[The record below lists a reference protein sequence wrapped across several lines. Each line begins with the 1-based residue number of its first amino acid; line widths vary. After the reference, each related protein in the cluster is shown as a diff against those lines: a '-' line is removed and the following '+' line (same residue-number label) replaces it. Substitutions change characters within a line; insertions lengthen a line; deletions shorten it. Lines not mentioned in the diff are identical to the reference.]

1 MAFIFASMKKLIV
14 LTALTSLNAH
24 AFCFD
29 EAGIY
34 YHVNPKL
41 LSAIAKVESDYQSH
55 AININR
61 NSKGKT
67 ISTDYG
73 LMQINSHWFSRLSPF
88 GVNKDNL
95 LSDAC
100 YNVHIGA
107 WVQSQNFST
116 HGYNWNSVG
125 AYNAGFSAK
134 TLTRRL
140 TYIRKIKAAL
150 ATLNQPNYSFPKT

>member
-1 MAFIFASMKKLIV
+1 MIKATCGLYFFASMKKLIL
-14 LTALTSLNAH
+14 LTALTSLNAS

-29 EAGIY
+29 EAGLY

-41 LSAIAKVESDYQSH
+41 LTAIARVESDYQSN
-55 AININR
+55 AININK
-61 NSKGKT
+61 NSQGKT
-67 ISTDYG
+67 TSTDYG
-73 LMQINSHWFSRLSPF
+73 LMQINSTWFSRLSSF

-107 WVQSQNFST
+107 WVLSQNFST

-125 AYNAGFSAK
+125 AYNAGFSVK
-134 TLTRRL
+134 TRTSRL

-150 ATLNQPNYSFPKT
+150 VAINKS

>member
-1 MAFIFASMKKLIV
+1 MVAKIDITNGYYLIKR
-14 LTALTSLNAH
+14 S
-24 AFCFD
+24 AFCFG
-29 EAGIY
+29 EADFY
-34 YHVNPKL
+34 YHANSKL
-41 LSAIAKVESDYQSH
+41 LGAIAKVESDYQSH

-61 NSKGKT
+61 NSQSKT
-67 ISTDYG
+67 TSIDYG
-73 LMQINSHWFSRLSPF
+73 LIQINSHWFFRLSPF

-100 YNVHIGA
+100 NNVNIGA
-107 WVQSQNFST
+107 WVLSQNFST

-150 ATLNQPNYSFPKT
+150 ATLNRST

>member
-1 MAFIFASMKKLIV
+1 MWPLFFASMKKLIL
-14 LTALTSLNAH
+14 LTALTSLNAS

-29 EAGIY
+29 EAGLY

-41 LSAIAKVESDYQSH
+41 LTAIAKVESDYQSN
-55 AININR
+55 AININK
-61 NSKGKT
+61 NSQGET
-67 ISTDYG
+67 TSIDYG
-73 LMQINSHWFSRLSPF
+73 LMQINSTWFSRLAQF

-107 WVQSQNFST
+107 WVLSQNFST

-125 AYNAGFSAK
+125 AYNAGFSGK
-134 TLTRRL
+134 TSTSRL
-140 TYIRKIKAAL
+140 TDIRKIKAAL
-150 ATLNQPNYSFPKT
+150 VAINKS

>member
-1 MAFIFASMKKLIV
+1 
-14 LTALTSLNAH
+14 
-24 AFCFD
+24 
-29 EAGIY
+29 
-34 YHVNPKL
+34 
-41 LSAIAKVESDYQSH
+41 
-55 AININR
+55 
-61 NSKGKT
+61 
-67 ISTDYG
+67 
-73 LMQINSHWFSRLSPF
+73 MQINSHWFSRLSPF

-150 ATLNQPNYSFPKT
+150 ATLNQPNYSFPKTWFQTPIYRLSVHTKQKESPYRMYTVNCLNRQLPPLFFWLKCTSYEAGSHDSLECKPVSSSRVTQ